1 MFFSKAFFGL
11 DPRQFLFTLA
21 WLQRQSVRHA
31 VGLCKGQQDK
41 HMASGIIEAEVSV
54 YVGLC
59 LHVPP

>member
-1 MFFSKAFFGL
+1 MFFLKASSGL

-21 WLQRQSVRHA
+21 WLWRQSVRHA

-41 HMASGIIEAEVSV
+41 HMASEIIEAEVSV

-59 LHVPP
+59 LHVPS